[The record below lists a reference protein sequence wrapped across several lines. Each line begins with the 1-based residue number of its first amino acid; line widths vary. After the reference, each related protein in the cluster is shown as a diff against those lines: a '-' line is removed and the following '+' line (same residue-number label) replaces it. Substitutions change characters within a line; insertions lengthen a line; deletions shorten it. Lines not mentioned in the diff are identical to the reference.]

1 MVKSIYNTFF
11 QNVKIKSVIDFCIR
25 IAKSMEKNKKNP
37 FFENYIFESV
47 VLKSIKI
54 QRVKVDKLTLSLCI
68 TL

>member
-25 IAKSMEKNKKNP
+25 IAKSMEKNKKP
-37 FFENYIFESV
+37 FLENYIFESV